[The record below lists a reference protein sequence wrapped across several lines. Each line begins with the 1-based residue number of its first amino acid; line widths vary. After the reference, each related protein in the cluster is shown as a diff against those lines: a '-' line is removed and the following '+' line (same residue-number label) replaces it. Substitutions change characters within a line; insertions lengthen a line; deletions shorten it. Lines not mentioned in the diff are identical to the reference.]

1 MKLPTMRKML
11 EQGGEAIEG
20 ESVFKSFGALSFNAG
35 RVTGAEAPAL
45 GGAQP
50 RPTPESV
57 WDLSRPTWV
66 AEIDLPWPVS
76 PEGDR
81 APAPSK
87 VAEVGIIDS
96 THQIHENSVSHSRY

>member
-1 MKLPTMRKML
+1 M
-11 EQGGEAIEG
+11 EG
-20 ESVFKSFGALSFNAG
+20 DSVFKSFGALSFNAG

-66 AEIDLPWPVS
+66 ADIDLPWPVS
-76 PEGDR
+76 PEDDR
-81 APAPSK
+81 APAPCK
-87 VAEVGIIDS
+87 VAELGG
-96 THQIHENSVSHSRY
+96 H